1 MSGGVNQYEALDELD
16 NLDGTQYDPNEA
28 ETPEDD
34 ITLTDDVEPS
44 SDKSDPADDDLN
56 QQYQK
61 QPEGK
66 PEDQKTEEEKAHD
79 QQQEEEQQELYQTPT
94 GYAVDKKGNIVDPK
108 SGQIIARAGSER
120 RLYEKSNRL
129 QRQIEPLQKELENYK
144 TFVDQ
149 GRNLANEIKKHGFK
163 PDELQEYFDTV
174 ILYKT
179 NPLEAA
185 KRIVANVASMGYNI
199 SDIVGGSVGDAVDMA
214 AIKRMIESNLAPINQ
229 QREQE
234 QTQQVNRQELERKL
248 QDFYDQH
255 EYSDVQANVI
265 DNMLGAN
272 KSLTPS
278 QAYYELKS
286 FCDRNGFDMSIP
298 LAPQVQERRASAQNQ
313 QEQPAQQP
321 RTRRSIPSRSA
332 TPAQEVNRGIEE
344 KEMANANSSWDDI
357 IRSTLRN

>member
-1 MSGGVNQYEALDELD
+1 MSGGINQFEAIEELDELD
-16 NLDGTQYDPNEA
+16 GTPYDPTEVENE
-28 ETPEDD
+28 ENSVPSDD
-34 ITLTDDVEPS
+34 ASKSGNDT
-44 SDKSDPADDDLN
+44 SDSIDNDLN

-61 QPEGK
+61 QPEDK
-66 PEDQKTEEEKAHD
+66 PQDQKTEEEKAHD
-79 QQQEEEQQELYQTPT
+79 QRQEEEREELYQTPT

-120 RLYEKSNRL
+120 RLYEKTNRL

-214 AIKRMIESNLAPINQ
+214 AIKRMIESNLAPLNQ
-229 QREQE
+229 QKEQE
-234 QTQQVNRQELERKL
+234 QTQQVNQQELGRKL

-313 QEQPAQQP
+313 QQQPAQPP
-321 RTRRSIPSRSA
+321 RTRKSIPSRSS
-332 TPAQEVNRGIEE
+332 TPTQEVNRGIEE